1 MSILTSKAHE
11 KVLGD
16 FLREGTHIKEVFGLL
31 GLGWSL
37 WDVQRYLQDTP
48 TWGELPDELKG
59 KVLGMVCAFACVAVE
74 RDRELGA
81 GGLR

>member
-1 MSILTSKAHE
+1 MIVDSKAHK
-11 KVLGD
+11 KVLD
-16 FLREGTHIKEVFGLL
+16 ELLREEVHIKEVFGLL

-37 WDVQRYLQDTP
+37 WDVQTYLEDTP
-48 TWGELPDELKG
+48 TWEALSEELKG

-74 RDRELGA
+74 RDRELGN

>member
-1 MSILTSKAHE
+1 MIVDSAAHE
-11 KVLGD
+11 KVADLMEQTG
-16 FLREGTHIKEVFGLL
+16 GSVNVAFGLM

-37 WDVQRYLQDTP
+37 WDVGAYLEGTP
-48 TWGELPDELKG
+48 TWEELPDELKG
-59 KVLGMVCAFACVAVE
+59 RVLGMVCAFACVAVE